1 MSSTSSVVA
10 NAYVRYT
17 TVYVCSSICTYIYIG
32 LCWNL
37 FSCDMNRNRLCLFY
51 IHFFNSH
58 SHLVLCIIHLCSWG
72 DAAEGVLLLW
82 NHLHFPCSYIH
93 TSQIHVCVSSICLYL
108 PHRPHILD
116 GTNRVLSC
124 LLPCL
129 FSTYGIL
136 CFKNVLHIVQYRQRV
151 GVRQG
156 ACECER
162 GRAKNSKA
170 LLQILCRIP
179 LYNKEIRFSLE
190 HICFSE
196 YFPCIPIA

>member
-1 MSSTSSVVA
+1 MLPKVSS
-10 NAYVRYT
+10 
-17 TVYVCSSICTYIYIG
+17 CSEITYIS
-32 LCWNL
+32 LAHT
-37 FSCDMNRNRLCLFY
+37 D
-51 IHFFNSH
+51 
-58 SHLVLCIIHLCSWG
+58 
-72 DAAEGVLLLW
+72 
-82 NHLHFPCSYIH
+82 IH
-93 TSQIHVCVSSICLYL
+93 TSQIHAYVCVSSICLYL

-116 GTNRVLSC
+116 RTNRVLSC

-190 HICFSE
+190 HIHVFQNIVHVFPLHNNRKIWIILLADKVKWTFLIYLDICYHIIYLHFS
-196 YFPCIPIA
+196 